1 MSPVKKSDSTVS
13 TQHAVFSAAAEA
25 FSAKGFDGTS
35 MDDIANAAGVNKAMI
50 YYHFADK
57 LTLYRRVVSDGLQQ
71 MGHTVG
77 AIVTSDAPPSNKLDT
92 FIAQFVAMT
101 EVRPWMPAIMLREIA
116 EGAPR
121 LDAATMQHMRS
132 VIGGFAAIL
141 AQGQATG
148 QFRAIHPVLAY
159 ESIVGP
165 LIINAARER
174 VAAQPE
180 RQHHDFPML
189 VHITHADLI
198 AHTQE
203 AARRMLTP

>member
-1 MSPVKKSDSTVS
+1 MAPVKKSESTVP
-13 TQHAVFSAAAEA
+13 TQEAVFRAAAHA
-25 FSAKGFDGTS
+25 FSVTGFDGVS
-35 MDDIANAAGVNKAMI
+35 MDDIAASAGVNKAMI

-57 LTLYRRVVSDGLQQ
+57 LTLYRRVVSDGLQK
-71 MGHTVG
+71 MGETVS
-77 AIVTSDAPPSNKLDT
+77 AIVASDRTPSTKLNT
-92 FIAQFVAMT
+92 FIEQFVAMT

-121 LDAATMQHMRS
+121 LDVATMEHMRG

-141 AQGQATG
+141 QQGQASG
-148 QFRAIHPVLAY
+148 AFRAIHPVLAY

-180 RQHHDFPML
+180 RQRHDFPML
-189 VHITHADLI
+189 VHISHAELI
-198 AHTQE
+198 AHSQD